1 MNREQNNQEQQALT
15 ACCIPLHATCRL
27 LKLGWPEPYITG
39 VYTVFLTGIIS
50 IIIYGSG
57 QPYSYCMRL
66 CLLCSQGQQ

>member
-1 MNREQNNQEQQALT
+1 
-15 ACCIPLHATCRL
+15 LHATCRL